1 MHRPVALLFVS
12 IASIFA
18 LLLAPACNGGSV
30 PDPTGGGGGG
40 GGTVDPTHGTV
51 IVGVTSDLRVGVDI
65 DRVHVVR
72 SVSGKVTK
80 EEDFTTTSAAL
91 PLKLPT
97 ELSFDDLAGG
107 TEVAVQLDA
116 YGVGGG
122 SMPLTSRLA
131 STKIVAGKKLL
142 FRVALDSRCV
152 VAPGSSAPTC
162 TAPETCIAGACAA
175 SVADSKTLPAYS
187 PTWSKVSNDICKPA
201 GVGAPVVSVGEGQ
214 ADYLPTMDGVEAQV
228 ESGPQGG
235 HHIWIAI
242 RMKGLLQSGS
252 ITSVTGH
259 FPELNQDVGPFQ
271 VIFTFDQDEGGY
283 CKLYGLRFQLDQTVP
298 IDQLLGKT
306 LDVQVKV
313 TDKEGAVGIG
323 KRTVVLSKQFI

>member
-1 MHRPVALLFVS
+1 MHRAFALVF
-12 IASIFA
+12 ASIFA
-18 LLLAPACNGGSV
+18 LLLAPGCNGGSV
-30 PDPTGGGGGG
+30 PDPTGGG

-65 DRVHVVR
+65 DRVHVVMM
-72 SVSGKVTK
+72 VAGKIIT
-80 EEDFTTTSAAL
+80 EEDLTTTSMTL

-97 ELSFDDLAGG
+97 ELAFEDLAGG
-107 TEVAVQLDA
+107 TDVAVRLDA

-122 SMPLTSRLA
+122 SMPLTTRTG
-131 STKIVAGKKLL
+131 STKIIAGKKLL

-152 VAPGSSAPTC
+152 VSPGSSAPTC
-162 TAPETCIAGACAA
+162 DAPETCVAGACAA
-175 SVADSKTLPAYS
+175 SAVDSKVLPPYS
-187 PTWSKVSNDICKPA
+187 STWTKVSNDICKPT
-201 GVGAPVVSVGEGQ
+201 GSGAPVVSVGEGQ
-214 ADYLPTMDGVEAQV
+214 ADYLPAMDGAFAQV
-228 ESGPQGG
+228 EAGPQGG

-259 FPELNQDVGPFQ
+259 FPDLNQDIGPFQ

-283 CKLYGLRFQLDQTVP
+283 CKLYGLRFQLDQTLPV
-298 IDQLLGKT
+298 DQVLGQK
-306 LDVQVKV
+306 LDVQVKI

-323 KRTVVLSKQFI
+323 KRRVVLSKQFI

>member
-1 MHRPVALLFVS
+1 MHRAFALVF
-12 IASIFA
+12 ASIVA
-18 LLLAPACNGGSV
+18 LLLAPGCNGGSV
-30 PDPTGGGGGG
+30 PDPTGGNGGG

-65 DRVHVVR
+65 DRVHVVMK
-72 SVSGKVTK
+72 VAGKITK
-80 EEDFTTTSAAL
+80 EEDLTTASTTT

-97 ELSFDDLAGG
+97 ELAFEDLAGG

-116 YGVGGG
+116 FGVGGG
-122 SMPLTSRLA
+122 TTPLTTRIG
-131 STKIVAGKKLL
+131 STKIIAGKKLL

-152 VAPGSSAPTC
+152 VSPGSTAPTC
-162 TAPETCIAGACAA
+162 DAPETCVAGACAA
-175 SVADSKTLPAYS
+175 SAVDSKSLPPYS
-187 PTWSKVSNDICKPA
+187 STWTKVSNDICKPT
-201 GVGAPVVSVGEGQ
+201 GSGAPVVTIGEGQ

-228 ESGPQGG
+228 EAGPQGG
-235 HHIWIAI
+235 HHIWIAV

-252 ITSVTGH
+252 ITSITGH
-259 FPELNQDVGPFQ
+259 FPDLNQDIGPFQ

-283 CKLYGLRFQLDQTVP
+283 CKLYGLRFQLDQSIGV
-298 IDQLLGKT
+298 DQVLGQK

-323 KRTVVLSKQFI
+323 KRSLVLSKQFI

>member
-1 MHRPVALLFVS
+1 MHRAFALFFGS
-12 IASIFA
+12 IIA
-18 LLLAPACNGGSV
+18 LLLAPGCNGGG
-30 PDPTGGGGGG
+30 PNPTGGGNDGGG

-51 IVGVTSDLRVGVDI
+51 VVGVTSDLRVGVDI
-65 DRVHVVR
+65 DRVHVTM
-72 SVSGKVTK
+72 SVGGKVTK
-80 EEDFTTTSAAL
+80 DEDFTTTSSSA

-97 ELSFDDLAGG
+97 ELAFADLAGG

-116 YGVGGG
+116 FGVGGG
-122 SMPLTSRLA
+122 SMPLTSRIA

-142 FRVALDSRCV
+142 FRIALDSRCV
-152 VAPGSSAPTC
+152 VAPGNSAPTC
-162 TAPETCIAGACAA
+162 AAPETCVAGACAA
-175 SVADSKTLPAYS
+175 SAVDAKTLPAYS
-187 PTWSKVSNDICKPA
+187 PTWSKVSNDICKPT
-201 GVGAPVVSVGEGQ
+201 GSGAPVVSVGEGQ

-283 CKLYGLRFQLDQTVP
+283 CKLYGLRFQLDQTVG

-313 TDKEGAVGIG
+313 TDKEGAIGIG
-323 KRTVVLSKQFI
+323 KRTVVLSKQLM